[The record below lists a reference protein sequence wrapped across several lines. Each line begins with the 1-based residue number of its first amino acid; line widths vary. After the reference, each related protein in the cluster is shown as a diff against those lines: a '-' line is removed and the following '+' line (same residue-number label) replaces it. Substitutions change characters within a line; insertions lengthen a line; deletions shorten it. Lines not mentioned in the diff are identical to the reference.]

1 MTLDSI
7 LDLAMSMLKVYT
19 KHLGDSCVHDSL
31 FMFVMLIQS
40 LSNYIMDR
48 QPPLQ

>member
-7 LDLAMSMLKVYT
+7 LDLAMSVLKVCT

-31 FMFVMLIQS
+31 FMLVMLIQS
-40 LSNYIMDR
+40 LKAFIHEATCC
-48 QPPLQ
+48 